1 VAQSTEKVLAMLEL
15 LQAQPG
21 LTGPE
26 LARRLDVD
34 GRTVRRYA
42 GTLADLGVPVQ
53 AERGRYGGYRLLPGY
68 KLPPLML
75 TDDEAVA
82 VVFGLLVAA
91 RQGVTTPLA
100 LAKIERV
107 LPAKLRDRVQ
117 AVRETLGFTAPAR
130 PASPP
135 AAGHLLTLGEA
146 TRSHRRVRVAYRSW
160 RGDDTERDFDPFG
173 IVVHNGRWYT
183 AGHDHRSGEI
193 RTLRLDRIASIK
205 SLEVYFQPPAAFDPI
220 AHVVAGLAA
229 VPYQHEVE
237 VLLHTDLPEAARRI
251 PPVVGTLAEH
261 PGGVL
266 LTCRAERLDGVA
278 QLLAGFGC
286 DFTVHRPDALRH
298 EILTLARRLE
308 RAVGRGSVVDERGAQ
323 DDHGDQ

>member
-1 VAQSTEKVLAMLEL
+1 MLEL

-26 LARRLDVD
+26 LAKRLDVD

-107 LPAKLRDRVQ
+107 LPAKLRERVQ

-130 PASPP
+130 ESAPP
-135 AAGHLLTLGEA
+135 ATGHLLALGEA
-146 TRSHRRVRVAYRSW
+146 ARSHRRVRVTYRSW
-160 RGDDTERDFDPFG
+160 RGDDTERDFDPYG
-173 IVVHNGRWYT
+173 VVVHNGRWYT

-193 RTLRLDRIASIK
+193 RTLRLDRIGSIT
-205 SLEVYFQPPAAFDPI
+205 SLEVYFQAPDGFDPI
-220 AHVVAGLAA
+220 AHVVAGLAT
-229 VPYQHEVE
+229 VPYRHEVE
-237 VLLHTDLPEAARRI
+237 VLLRIGLADAARRI
-251 PPVVGTLAEH
+251 PPVVGTLTDH
-261 PGGVL
+261 PDGVL
-266 LTCRAERLDGVA
+266 FTCRAERLDGMA
-278 QLLAGFGC
+278 QLLAGLGC
-286 DFTVHRPDALRH
+286 DFTVHRPDELRA
-298 EILTLARRLE
+298 EVLALARRLE
-308 RAVGRGSVVDERGAQ
+308 RAAAGRRSVVGEGCAEDH
-323 DDHGDQ
+323 HGDQ

>member
-1 VAQSTEKVLAMLEL
+1 MAQSTEKVLAMLEL

-53 AERGRYGGYRLLPGY
+53 ATRGRHGGYRLLPGY

-107 LPAKLRDRVQ
+107 LPAQLRERVR
-117 AVRETLGFTAPAR
+117 AVRETLSFVAPAR
-130 PASPP
+130 DAAPP
-135 AAGHLLTLGEA
+135 PAGHLLALGA
-146 TRSHRRVRVAYRSW
+146 AARAHRRVRVTYRSW
-160 RGDDTERDFDPFG
+160 RGDDTERDFDPYG
-173 IVVHNGRWYT
+173 VVVHNGRWYT
-183 AGHDHRSGEI
+183 AGHDHRSGEP
-193 RTLRLDRIASIK
+193 RTLRLDRIRSITA
-205 SLEVYFQPPAAFDPI
+205 LDVGFDPPEGFDPA

-229 VPYQHEVE
+229 VPYQHDVE
-237 VLLHTDLPEAARRI
+237 VLLRTGLADAARRI
-251 PPVVGTLAEH
+251 PPVVGTLTDH
-261 PGGVL
+261 PDGVL

-278 QLLAGFGC
+278 GLLAGLGC
-286 DFTVHRPDALRH
+286 DFTVRRPDALRA
-298 EILTLARRLE
+298 ELLALARRLE
-308 RAVGRGSVVDERGAQ
+308 RAASVVHEGGVQ
-323 DDHGDQ
+323 DDGRDQ

>member
-1 VAQSTEKVLAMLEL
+1 MLEL

-26 LARRLDVD
+26 LARRLEVD

-53 AERGRYGGYRLLPGY
+53 AARGRYGGYRLLPGY

-91 RQGVTTPLA
+91 RQGVQTPLA

-107 LPAKLRDRVQ
+107 LPAKLRERVQ
-117 AVRETLGFTAPAR
+117 AVRETLGFTAPVR
-130 PASPP
+130 ASTPP
-135 AAGHLLTLGEA
+135 EPGHLLALGEA

-160 RGDDTERDFDPFG
+160 RGDDTERDFDPYG
-173 IVVHNGRWYT
+173 VVVHNGRWYT
-183 AGHDHRSGEI
+183 TGHDHRSGQL
-193 RTLRLDRIASIK
+193 RTLRLDRITSIK
-205 SLEVYFQPPAAFDPI
+205 SLEVYFQPPADFDPV

-229 VPYQHEVE
+229 VPYRHDVE
-237 VLLHTDLPEAARRI
+237 VLLRTGLTDAARRI
-251 PPVVGTLAEH
+251 PPAVGTLAEH
-261 PGGVL
+261 ADGVL
-266 LTCRAERLDGVA
+266 LTCRAERLDGMA
-278 QLLAGFGC
+278 QLLAGLGC
-286 DFTVHRPDALRH
+286 DFTVHRPDELRH
-298 EILTLARRLE
+298 EVAALARRLD
-308 RAVGRGSVVDERGAQ
+308 RAASVVHERRAQ
-323 DDHGDQ
+323 HDGRDQ